1 MIATYFLVGACVT
14 SALGGLSLLF
24 RVWQATEMDRGE
36 PDSAEQSDRTSI
48 LFAYL
53 INLFMVLG
61 TKKRSVWMELVLL
74 SIGTA
79 CGVAFLGLSSHA

>member
-14 SALGGLSLLF
+14 YALGGLSLLL
-24 RVWQATEMDRGE
+24 RVWHATEMDRGD
-36 PDSAEQSDRTSI
+36 PDSAEQPDRTSL
-48 LFAYL
+48 LFTYL
-53 INLFMVLG
+53 TTLLMVLG
-61 TKKRSVWMELVLL
+61 TRKRSVWMELVLL